1 MRVRSYVR
9 VYDSISPLGMLTL
22 QQVEKGESILM
33 QIYQT
38 LKHSENDPSPE
49 QLTEIR
55 ALSKVTCFLTTTA
68 RAPTVMLTPS
78 IVAVL

>member
-1 MRVRSYVR
+1 MRVRSYVRVR
-9 VYDSISPLGMLTL
+9 VYDSISPLGTLTL

-38 LKHSENDPSPE
+38 LKHSENNPTPE

-55 ALSKVTCFLTTTA
+55 ALSKVTCFDGYSKSPRQLCSL
-68 RAPTVMLTPS
+68 R
-78 IVAVL
+78 

>member
-1 MRVRSYVR
+1 MRVRMC
-9 VYDSISPLGMLTL
+9 VYDSISPLGTLTL

-55 ALSKVTCFLTTTA
+55 ALSKVTCFHNYSKSPRL
-68 RAPTVMLTPS
+68 LCS
-78 IVAVL
+78 LS